1 MTAPA
6 LIGARVSM
14 MTLTARC
21 IAGRFF
27 ALPSYE
33 ARGTPFPV
41 MMLLN
46 WTVSD
51 ELVMSWRQSN
61 ALTLLLVGLLTVT
74 GLWMLVLVAVPISG
88 ALSLMAGK
96 RRQEAAAKTER
107 DAGQR
112 VDAIRERASGAFLS
126 NIQ

>member
-1 MTAPA
+1 
-6 LIGARVSM
+6 
-14 MTLTARC
+14 
-21 IAGRFF
+21 
-27 ALPSYE
+27 
-33 ARGTPFPV
+33 

-46 WTVSD
+46 WTVSVGR
-51 ELVMSWRQSN
+51 LVMSWRQSI

-88 ALSLMAGK
+88 AFSLMAQK
-96 RRQEAAAKTER
+96 RRQEAAAKPER